1 MNVHKGWAFPRGIYS
16 EVHSPITTPE
26 IICVMALTLQPIRG
40 CPQHSGETGTR
51 FSSAIHKLFLSRFF
65 NEGGETS
72 VHRLPGPEGEA
83 QPSSINQIHRNQ
95 RCKLVSPAWL
105 TLPSQERKWYFAI
118 KKLAAIS
125 LLYRSL
131 SFRET
136 QKLDYTQKVVNS
148 SKKLIAHS
156 TVYKIEDI
164 TWLRGDT
171 KFLFDLLKNISRVSA
186 ANTQIMK
193 RRRNF
198 EEKFCISKRPCK
210 VLFII

>member
-1 MNVHKGWAFPRGIYS
+1 MTGKNVNRNT
-16 EVHSPITTPE
+16 VHTT
-26 IICVMALTLQPIRG
+26 CHV
-40 CPQHSGETGTR
+40 TG
-51 FSSAIHKLFLSRFF
+51 
-65 NEGGETS
+65 
-72 VHRLPGPEGEA
+72 
-83 QPSSINQIHRNQ
+83 RNQ

-105 TLPSQERKWYFAI
+105 SLPSQERKWYFAI

-131 SFRET
+131 NFRET

-148 SKKLIAHS
+148 SKKLIAHG

-171 KFLFDLLKNISRVSA
+171 KFLFDCWKIFHEWAERTHKLWREEKILK
-186 ANTQIMK
+186 
-193 RRRNF
+193 RNF
-198 EEKFCISKRPCK
+198 FSKRPRK

>member
-148 SKKLIAHS
+148 SKKINS
-156 TVYKIEDI
+156 T
-164 TWLRGDT
+164 
-171 KFLFDLLKNISRVSA
+171 
-186 ANTQIMK
+186 QH
-193 RRRNF
+193 
-198 EEKFCISKRPCK
+198 CI
-210 VLFII
+210 

>member
-118 KKLAAIS
+118 KKL
-125 LLYRSL
+125 
-131 SFRET
+131 
-136 QKLDYTQKVVNS
+136 DYTQKVVNS

-198 EEKFCISKRPCK
+198 EEKFCISKRPRK